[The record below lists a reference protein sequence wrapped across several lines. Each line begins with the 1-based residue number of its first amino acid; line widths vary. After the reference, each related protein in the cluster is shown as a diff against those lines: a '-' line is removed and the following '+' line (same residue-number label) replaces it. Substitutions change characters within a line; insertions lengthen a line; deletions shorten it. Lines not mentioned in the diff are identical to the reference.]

1 MSNIDSY
8 CTQIGNKN
16 FDGTPYRIGNPMIPT
31 TTNFGFINWLRDYD
45 WVSDGVIKADN
56 CACDIKN
63 YVDDT
68 NLDKQ

>member
-1 MSNIDSY
+1 
-8 CTQIGNKN
+8 
-16 FDGTPYRIGNPMIPT
+16 MIPT